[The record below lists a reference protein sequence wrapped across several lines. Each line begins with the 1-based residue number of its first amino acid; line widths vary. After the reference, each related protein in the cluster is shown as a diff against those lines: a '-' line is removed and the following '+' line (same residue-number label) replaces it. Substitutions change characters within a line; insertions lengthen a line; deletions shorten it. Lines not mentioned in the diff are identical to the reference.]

1 MLKDKVCIVTG
12 GARGIGKAI
21 ALKMAENGV
30 NVAILNLS
38 DATHIA
44 KECETF
50 GVKAKY
56 YHCDVSSFEQSGEV
70 VKQVLSD
77 FGKIDILINNAG
89 ITKDNLLLTMPE
101 EDFDSVI
108 NVNLKG
114 TFNMTKHITR
124 PFIKQKHGKIINLA
138 SVAGIDGNRGQAN
151 YSASKA
157 GIIGMTKALAKE
169 LGAKNICVNAIA
181 PGCIATDMTK
191 DLLENPDL
199 TSNIPLKRA
208 GQPEEVASL
217 AVFLASN
224 DYITGEV
231 IRIDGGMHL

>member
-21 ALKMAENGV
+21 ALAMAKHGA
-30 NVAILNLS
+30 NVAVL
-38 DATHIA
+38 DFGDGTDTA
-44 KECETF
+44 KECESL
-50 GVKAKY
+50 GVKAGY
-56 YHCDVSSFEQSGEV
+56 YQCDVSSFEQSGEA

-77 FGKIDILINNAG
+77 FGRIDILVNNAG
-89 ITKDNLLLTMPE
+89 ITRDNLILTMPE

-114 TFNMTKHITR
+114 TFNMTKHVTR
-124 PFIKQKHGKIINLA
+124 PFIKQKGGKIINLA
-138 SVAGIDGNRGQAN
+138 SIAGIDGNRGQVN

-157 GIIGMTKALAKE
+157 GVIGMTKTLAKE

-191 DLLENPDL
+191 DMLENPDL
-199 TSNIPLKRA
+199 TANIPLKRA
-208 GQPEEVASL
+208 GLPEEVASL
-217 AVFLASN
+217 AVFLASS

-231 IRIDGGMHL
+231 IRIDGGMTL